1 MSNKESIMPHRQL
14 FCVLIAA
21 ASILGLA
28 SAGQAEEWI
37 ITKNPYADVDW
48 EAFGEHKA
56 NLHTHTT
63 ESDGRHTPAEV
74 IDDYYE
80 AGYEILAITD
90 HNHVTWSWPDYGRDP
105 EELLMV
111 AVVGNELSRHH
122 HANTLFTKY
131 PEPIRRRSTGDLAT
145 SLREN
150 EELGAL
156 MFLCHPGRYWRPQDG
171 QVPAHV
177 RDEYAE
183 LFAEYPKLLGF
194 EIHNQN
200 DRYPQDRLLWDAL
213 LVESMPRRSVLAF
226 ANDDTHSSG
235 HVGLNANVF
244 VVRELSLEHVRLA
257 LKRGQFY
264 ATTITTH
271 PRDERDMTLAPRIAG
286 IDYDREAG
294 TLTIDA
300 RAGDEPLEDEAYTW
314 ISAGGEQVHTGPTLD
329 LNAVE
334 GLDAYVRAEIRS
346 PGGTTYTQAFGIR
359 QRQ

>member
-1 MSNKESIMPHRQL
+1 MPHRH
-14 FCVLIAA
+14 LIPALVA
-21 ASILGLA
+21 GLA
-28 SAGQAEEWI
+28 LLALATASHAEGWF

-48 EAFGEHKA
+48 ETFGQHKS

-63 ESDGRHTPAEV
+63 NSDGRHSPAEV
-74 IDDYYE
+74 IDDYYD
-80 AGYEILAITD
+80 ADYEVLAITD

-105 EELLMV
+105 DELMMI

-131 PEPIRRRSTGDLAT
+131 PEPIRRRSTGNLET

-171 QVPAHV
+171 EVPDHV

-183 LFAEYPKLLGF
+183 LFAEYPSLLGF

-200 DRYPQDRLLWDAL
+200 DRYPEDRLLWDAL
-213 LVESMPRRSVLAF
+213 LAELMPRRAVLAF
-226 ANDDTHSSG
+226 ANDDTHSPG
-235 HVGLNANVF
+235 HVALNANVL
-244 VVRELSLEHVRLA
+244 VLRELSQEHVRLA

-271 PRDERDMTLAPRIAG
+271 PRDERDRAGTPRITRIAH
-286 IDYDREAG
+286 DADAG

-300 RAGDEPLEDEAYTW
+300 EAGDEALPDDAYTW
-314 ISAGGEQVHTGPTLD
+314 ISAGGERVHTGPTLD
-329 LNAVE
+329 LNATE
-334 GLDAYVRAEIRS
+334 GLEAYLRAEIRG
-346 PGGTTYTQAFGIR
+346 PGGTAYTQAFGIR
-359 QRQ
+359 QRD